1 MNGYESH
8 GVHDLAHDLPTP
20 VVEAPTPTG
29 RWRDLLGATLRP
41 AVLRALRNWQTG
53 RLTVHL
59 PDGTVHAVGEAGAEP
74 HATLRVAR
82 DAFFADFVLRGDIGA
97 GESYMAGDWSTDD
110 LPGFIE
116 LALLNQQAVGRDD
129 SWITALMN
137 VPNDIGHWLR
147 KNTRQGSRRNIRR
160 HYDLSNDLFAL
171 FLDPSMTYS
180 AAVFDSPGEDLT
192 RAQERKFARFGE
204 ALRLG
209 PADHVLEIG
218 CGWGAF
224 ALYAARTYGC
234 RVTGITISREQL
246 DLATSRVA
254 AAGLGDRVDIRLCD
268 YRDVTGAFDKIVSI
282 EMLEAVGREHWP
294 VFFATCDERLRP
306 GGLVGIQTISMPDH
320 RFEAYARHCDW
331 IQKYIFPGGLLPSIS
346 ELCRTMA
353 AGTRFTLRRVDD
365 IAPHY
370 ATTLARWR
378 ATFFLRVDAVRALGF
393 DDRFI
398 RMWDFYLAT
407 CEAAFRTRFLGT
419 LQLVV
424 GRAGE
429 RPVP

>member
-8 GVHDLAHDLPTP
+8 GVPELAHDLPTP
-20 VVEAPTPTG
+20 AAEALTPTG

-41 AVLRALRNWQTG
+41 AVLRALRDWQAG

-59 PDGTVHAVGEAGAEP
+59 PDGTVHAVGGADAEP

-110 LPGFIE
+110 LPTFIE

-137 VPNDIGHWLR
+137 VPNDIAHWLR
-147 KNTRQGSRRNIRR
+147 RNTRQGSRRNIQR

-224 ALYAARTYGC
+224 AVFAARTYGC
-234 RVTGITISREQL
+234 RVTGITISREQF

-254 AAGLGDRVDIRLCD
+254 AAGLGDRVDVRLCD

-294 VFFATCDERLRP
+294 VFFAACDERLRP

-331 IQKYIFPGGLLPSIS
+331 IQKYIFPGGLLPSVS
-346 ELCRTMA
+346 ELCRAMA
-353 AGTRFTLRRVDD
+353 GRTRFTLRRVDD

-378 ATFFLRVDAVRALGF
+378 STFFSRVDDVRALGF

-419 LQLVV
+419 LQLVI

-429 RPVP
+429 RPVL